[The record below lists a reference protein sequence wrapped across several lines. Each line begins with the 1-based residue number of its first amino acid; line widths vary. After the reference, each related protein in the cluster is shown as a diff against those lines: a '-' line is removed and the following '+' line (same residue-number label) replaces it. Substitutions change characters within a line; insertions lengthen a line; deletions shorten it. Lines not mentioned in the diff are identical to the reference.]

1 MLFAFDAIHDQ
12 ANPVG
17 VLARIREALAPGGTF
32 FMVDIKASSDLAKN
46 MGQPDK
52 VITYGIS
59 VMHCMQVSLAVG
71 GAGLGTAWG
80 TELATEMLGTAGF
93 GEITVHDIERD
104 PSNCIY
110 VCK

>member
-1 MLFAFDAIHDQ
+1 L
-12 ANPVG
+12 
-17 VLARIREALAPGGTF
+17 F
-32 FMVDIKASSDLAKN
+32 FMVDIKASSDLAN
-46 MGQPDK
+46 NVGQHDK

-59 VMHCMQVSLAVG
+59 VMHCMEVSLAVG

-80 TELATEMLGTAGF
+80 TELATEMLGAAGF
-93 GEITVHDIERD
+93 ADITVHDIERD